1 MPIIHKYLTLTLFL
15 AGMFG
20 FSVNTYSQPVE
31 ESAVG
36 SLPLPSALFAK
47 HIEAIGGEQSL
58 RAHATQ
64 IVDGKLRIATMG
76 IAGELHVIS
85 AAPDKIKSVI
95 ELGQYGTGRSGYN
108 GTVGWIMDPM
118 SGNKV
123 LEGEALRGI
132 IEDADFYSDNL
143 HLGKGAVKQETLETV
158 IFDDGEHF
166 RVLQI
171 SADGEESYLYFS
183 RETGL
188 LSGMDKMSLGG
199 GGSMVPTQIRLD
211 NYVEFEGLK
220 TARRITRSQGGI
232 ETIIEIDSVLYD
244 TLAEDAFELPA
255 EIQAMVS
262 K

>member
-1 MPIIHKYLTLTLFL
+1 MPIIHKYFTLALFF
-15 AGMFG
+15 ATSVVFT
-20 FSVNTYSQPVE
+20 VNTYGQSVD
-31 ESAVG
+31 ESAVDN
-36 SLPLPSALFAK
+36 LPLPSALFAK
-47 HIEAIGGEQSL
+47 HIEAIGGEESL
-58 RAHATQ
+58 RTHATQ
-64 IVDGKLRIATMG
+64 IVDGKLRIKTMG

-95 ELGQYGTGRSGYN
+95 KLGQYGTGRSGYN

-118 SGNKV
+118 SGYKV
-123 LEGEALRGI
+123 LEGEALRGM

-143 HLGKGAVKQETLETV
+143 HLGKGAVKQETVETV
-158 IFDDGEHF
+158 TFDDGEHF
-166 RVLQI
+166 RILLI
-171 SADGEESYLYFS
+171 NEDGEESYLYFS

-232 ETIIEIDSVLYD
+232 ETIIEIDSVSYD
-244 TLAEDAFELPA
+244 TLAENAFELPA

-262 K
+262 E